1 MEYINID
8 LRNSFQN
15 QTKNVVLF
23 FFTYAEIM
31 YLIPPCF
38 FDQKVLGN
46 GLSSLFSSIILQNS
60 GILIEN
66 SKIVFP
72 FLAIQYPSS
81 SAG

>member
-1 MEYINID
+1 
-8 LRNSFQN
+8 
-15 QTKNVVLF
+15 
-23 FFTYAEIM
+23 M